1 MTTTT
6 AATSTPTPTPTPTPT
21 SSTTTSQT
29 AQQASQAAAQSIIS
43 TLNAGSGIDTGTL
56 VTELVQAQYAD
67 KTNSLAQQASTATA
81 QISAIAQ
88 LQSDITTFSTSLQ
101 SLISGGTLSTQPTT
115 SNASVISAS
124 ALSGAHIGAVAEQ
137 VEVDSLATAQ
147 SAATTTSF
155 TSRSA
160 TVGTG
165 TLTLTFGTATVSNG
179 AMTGFTAGSA
189 APVTITIGDDNDTV
203 DGIASAINAANAGVT
218 ATVVTDADGS
228 ARLMIKGQTGA
239 AQAFTLSGDTPALQQ
254 LNVGVGQSATTIGT
268 SAQNAQ
274 LKLDGVPVQRA
285 SNTVSD
291 LITGVQLNLLNAA
304 PGTIV
309 NIGST
314 TPSANLNE
322 AVNDF
327 VSAYNSI
334 ISEITTDTAPGTGV
348 LRQDPA
354 VSALQATLA
363 QLTLTQLTP
372 TKTAGIPS
380 TLAEIGVGTNKDG
393 TLSVD
398 ATQLATA
405 VATYP
410 DAVEAM
416 FTNGATAS
424 GAGLGG
430 ALSAMAI
437 SAANPTY
444 GLAASTATYTATQSK
459 IADDQSTL
467 QTDEQTMTTR
477 LTQQFSTMNSVVS
490 TYKSQ
495 MSFLQQ
501 QIDAW
506 NDAAKNS

>member
-6 AATSTPTPTPTPTPT
+6 AATSTPTPTPTPAPT
-21 SSTTTSQT
+21 SSQT

-67 KTNSLAQQASTATA
+67 KTNSLAQQASTATS

-88 LQSDITTFSTSLQ
+88 LQSDITTFSSSLQ
-101 SLISGGTLSTQPTT
+101 SLISGGTLSTQPTS
-115 SNASVISAS
+115 SNSSVITAS
-124 ALSGAHIGAVAEQ
+124 TLSGAHIGAIAEQ

-147 SAATTTSF
+147 SAATATSF
-155 TSRSA
+155 ASRSA

-179 AMTGFTAGSA
+179 AMSSFTAGSA
-189 APVTITIGDDNDTV
+189 SPVTITIGDGNNTV
-203 DGIASAINAANAGVT
+203 DGIASAINAAKAGVT

-228 ARLMIKGQTGA
+228 ARLMIKGQTGS
-239 AQAFTLSGDTPALQQ
+239 AQAFTLSGDTPELQQ
-254 LNVGVGQSATTIGT
+254 LNVGVGETATTIGT
-268 SAQNAQ
+268 AAQNAQ
-274 LKLDGVPVQRA
+274 LKLDGVAVQRA
-285 SNTVSD
+285 TNTVSD
-291 LITGVQLNLLNAA
+291 LITGVQLNLMSAA
-304 PGTIV
+304 PGSVI

-314 TPSANLNE
+314 TPTDALNQ

-327 VSAYNSI
+327 VSAYNAVMGD
-334 ISEITTDTAPGTGV
+334 ISTDTDPATGI
-348 LRQDPA
+348 LRQDTA
-354 VSALQATLA
+354 VNTLKNTLA

-372 TKTAGIPS
+372 TVTPGVPS

-393 TLSVD
+393 TLSVN

-405 VATYP
+405 IAAYP

-424 GAGLGG
+424 KAGLGG

-459 IADDQSTL
+459 IADQQTDL
-467 QTDEQTMTTR
+467 QTDETNMTTR
-477 LTQQFSTMNSVVS
+477 LTQQFSTMNSKVS
-490 TYKSQ
+490 SYKSQ
-495 MSFLQQ
+495 MTFLQQ

-506 NDAAKNS
+506 NDAAKSS